1 MYSQQSFSLFTDL
14 YQLTMAQGYWE
25 AGKKNQ
31 QAVFHLSFR
40 KNPFKGGYIIFCGL
54 KPALEAIEK
63 FFFSADDLKYLASLK
78 STNKQPVF
86 SKKFLNFL
94 KDFKINCTIKSL
106 PEGTVIFA
114 GEPVLQVAGT
124 LLECQLL
131 ESLLLNIINFQ
142 SLIATKS
149 ARIFSLAQNKSILEF
164 GLRRAQGI
172 DGAISA
178 SRAAYIGGSFATSNL
193 LAAKI
198 YNIPVI
204 GTHSHS
210 WVLSFASE
218 KLAFEQFIR
227 SFPKKFSLLIDTYSA
242 LSGIKNAIEVVK
254 KHSSPNSFF
263 AVRIDSGDLAY
274 LSKKIRHFLDQAGFT
289 KTKIIASGDLDEYI
303 IASLKEQQAAIDIWA
318 VGTKLITATDEPAL
332 NGVYKLSAIY
342 EEKNWRFCTKIS
354 DDLNKS
360 NDPGILQIMRFFSP
374 DGLAL
379 GDAIYNQLEP
389 IKKNTSCTIIN
400 PNNNLQQK
408 VFSSSTLRRNILQIV
423 MKNGKISYTFPTI
436 EKVRKN
442 TINQLS
448 KFDDSIKRLV
458 NPHLYPVGLEKKLF
472 NLKKQLISQYKTDA

>member
-1 MYSQQSFSLFTDL
+1 MYPQHSFSLFIDL

-63 FFFSADDLKYLASLK
+63 FFFSEDDLEYLASLK
-78 STNKQPVF
+78 STNKQPIF

-149 ARIFSLAQNKSILEF
+149 ARIFSLAQNKSILEL

-227 SFPKKFSLLIDTYSA
+227 SFPKKI
-242 LSGIKNAIEVVK
+242 
-254 KHSSPNSFF
+254 
-263 AVRIDSGDLAY
+263 
-274 LSKKIRHFLDQAGFT
+274 
-289 KTKIIASGDLDEYI
+289 
-303 IASLKEQQAAIDIWA
+303 
-318 VGTKLITATDEPAL
+318 
-332 NGVYKLSAIY
+332 
-342 EEKNWRFCTKIS
+342 
-354 DDLNKS
+354 
-360 NDPGILQIMRFFSP
+360 
-374 DGLAL
+374 
-379 GDAIYNQLEP
+379 
-389 IKKNTSCTIIN
+389 
-400 PNNNLQQK
+400 
-408 VFSSSTLRRNILQIV
+408 
-423 MKNGKISYTFPTI
+423 
-436 EKVRKN
+436 
-442 TINQLS
+442 
-448 KFDDSIKRLV
+448 
-458 NPHLYPVGLEKKLF
+458 
-472 NLKKQLISQYKTDA
+472 QLISRYLLSTKWDKKCN